1 MPKSAGNTMRQSTAP
16 PDAEVINNFPGR
28 YPTEDWRAY
37 YWMVTETSDLMDRRV
52 TIQLPRGYADV
63 CPKVEIGQSGCIYQV
78 RRWGVACYAS
88 LLEEMGFNP
97 GPLLTHDQERFP
109 GGEAQEILRMMIQAT
124 HFDLPGHFIIA
135 SQQHPFLLF
144 DPEGTLRGSYTRWRT
159 YLGALAWLSS
169 EGKVNADFE
178 LLRITNPGLYRE
190 AVNYLLSALQGQKSM
205 SNESTGQ

>member
-1 MPKSAGNTMRQSTAP
+1 MPKSAGNMMRRSTAP

-37 YWMVTETSDLMDRRV
+37 YWVVTETGDLMDRKV

-63 CPKVEIGQSGCIYQV
+63 CLKVEIGQNGCIYRV

-88 LLEEMGFNP
+88 LLEEMGFDP

-109 GGEAQEILRMMIQAT
+109 GGEVQEILRMMIQAT
-124 HFDLPGHFIIA
+124 HFDLPGYFVIA

-144 DPEGTLRGSYTRWRT
+144 DPEGTLKGSYTKWRT
-159 YLGALAWLSS
+159 YLGALAWLASD
-169 EGKVNADFE
+169 GKVNADFE
-178 LLRITNPGLYRE
+178 LLRITNPELYRE
-190 AVNYLLSALQGQKSM
+190 SVGYLLSALQG
-205 SNESTGQ
+205 